1 MNPWIA
7 KALVLTGTVVMIAIR
22 APYGHRS
29 RIVKVATSY
38 KTPLETG
45 LLVLAWVGFFVPL
58 IWVASPAFSFAEY
71 ALGTGPLVAGVICL
85 VIGLWLFYRSHADLG
100 TNWSITLEVRKQHR
114 LITQG
119 VYRRIRHPMYLAL
132 ALYSIGQALVI
143 PNWVAGPSNSRLE
156 PGKLG
161 SRGQVGI
168 EHVVQ
173 HFPRAIRL
181 FFPYGQVLPLER
193 RSFSRCVLER
203 GFGCAARI
211 CQRAQ
216 LTSKPCA
223 RSAWRCPA

>member
-7 KALVLTGTVVMIAIR
+7 KTLVLTGAGVMIAIR
-22 APYGHRS
+22 GPHGPRS

-100 TNWSITLEVRKQHR
+100 TNWSITLEVREKHR

-119 VYRRIRHPMYLAL
+119 VYRWVRHPMYSAL
-132 ALYSIGQALVI
+132 TLYSVGQALVI
-143 PNWVAGPSNSRLE
+143 PNWVAGLTNLIVFAILLALRVGAEERMMAQQFGNEYAAYTERTKRL
-156 PGKLG
+156 
-161 SRGQVGI
+161 I
-168 EHVVQ
+168 
-173 HFPRAIRL
+173 PR
-181 FFPYGQVLPLER
+181 V
-193 RSFSRCVLER
+193 
-203 GFGCAARI
+203 
-211 CQRAQ
+211 
-216 LTSKPCA
+216 
-223 RSAWRCPA
+223 W

>member
-22 APYGHRS
+22 APHGHRS

-71 ALGTGPLVAGVICL
+71 ALGTGPLVVGVMCL

-100 TNWSITLEVRKQHR
+100 TNWSITLEVREQHR

-143 PNWVAGPSNSRLE
+143 PNWVAGPSNLIAFAILLRASHPRGGEDDGRGVWRRIRGVLGTDEASYSWRLVDRTHSL
-156 PGKLG
+156 PG
-161 SRGQVGI
+161 
-168 EHVVQ
+168 
-173 HFPRAIRL
+173 RL
-181 FFPYGQVLPLER
+181 PDA
-193 RSFSRCVLER
+193 FS
-203 GFGCAARI
+203 
-211 CQRAQ
+211 
-216 LTSKPCA
+216 
-223 RSAWRCPA
+223 